1 VDPNPYINAVEI
13 SARATALALGF
24 LWREG
29 YFLLLDALVVPTA
42 ASLDWYRLIP
52 GSCLMV
58 TAGGESGTKIV
69 DAVAAADIVAALVNS
84 VVGAVAA
91 EVA

>member
-1 VDPNPYINAVEI
+1 MEV
-13 SARATALALGF
+13 TAHQIGLG
-24 LWREG
+24 WA
-29 YFLLLDALVVPTA
+29 DCLV
-42 ASLDWYRLIP
+42 LDWYRLIH

-69 DAVAAADIVAALVNS
+69 DAVAAADIVAA

-91 EVA
+91 EAA